1 MNKNFSIDEILESV
15 NLLVSDNISTIEKK
29 EKILNADIEKI
40 ISDAEE
46 SLKKKEQN
54 ENNPLVLD
62 VDVNLNMKPSKPLI
76 LNNELTEERS
86 LTKEENIIL
95 EGNNL
100 KDLENNF
107 IYKNELLKSKNIK
120 QDEIIKDLNI
130 LLDEFK
136 STKKYSVL
144 DNKIKL
150 FQKDNNELRKK
161 IFELTKTEKD
171 LRLELSEKSLDL
183 NTKNKKD

>member
-1 MNKNFSIDEILESV
+1 MNKNFSIDEIIESV

-29 EKILNADIEKI
+29 EKILNSDIEKI
-40 ISDAEE
+40 INDAEE

-62 VDVNLNMKPSKPLI
+62 VDVNLNMKSSKPLI

-86 LTKEENIIL
+86 LTKEENTIL

-107 IYKNELLKSKNIK
+107 IYK
-120 QDEIIKDLNI
+120 KD
-130 LLDEFK
+130 
-136 STKKYSVL
+136 
-144 DNKIKL
+144 
-150 FQKDNNELRKK
+150 
-161 IFELTKTEKD
+161 
-171 LRLELSEKSLDL
+171 
-183 NTKNKKD
+183 

>member
-54 ENNPLVLD
+54 ENNPLELD

-76 LNNELTEERS
+76 LNNELTKERS

-107 IYKNELLKSKNIK
+107 IYK
-120 QDEIIKDLNI
+120 KD
-130 LLDEFK
+130 
-136 STKKYSVL
+136 
-144 DNKIKL
+144 
-150 FQKDNNELRKK
+150 
-161 IFELTKTEKD
+161 
-171 LRLELSEKSLDL
+171 
-183 NTKNKKD
+183 